1 MDWNFSIR
9 LAIRMTYV
17 YGRPS
22 KGEIERAPIGD
33 VIVKSLPC
41 PRRQDNDAKGGIS
54 SSMELILF
62 QDGLGM

>member
-22 KGEIERAPIGD
+22 KGEIGRAPIDD
-33 VIVKSLPC
+33 VIVISSALS
-41 PRRQDNDAKGGIS
+41 RRRDNDAKGG
-54 SSMELILF
+54 
-62 QDGLGM
+62 